1 MAATRFQRPAVL
13 WTVAL
18 LCSAASA
25 QPLDDA
31 WKHYD
36 QAHYGQAA
44 EAFRALNPVP
54 PQALG
59 ALCEMAV
66 AHKAI
71 STPEQDT
78 RFCKDGVEA
87 RDPQALVAWGEAHL
101 DGHERLGVA
110 RDPVMGLGYLARA
123 ATAQYPVASEA
134 LCGAYYQAG
143 QFTNAAPFCKVAAAA
158 HLPRG
163 LLNLARMSLEGK
175 GAVQDYGK
183 ARSFALLSAQLN
195 YPEAYHLLG
204 TMEESGTGG
213 TPPNPIKAYAWYS
226 LAAAAAPDWKPPR
239 SAREQLKLDAAGIAA
254 AQKAASTWKRAPDL
268 PWRQLYPSA
277 AKKS

>member
-1 MAATRFQRPAVL
+1 MAL
-13 WTVAL
+13 WVVAA

-25 QPLDDA
+25 QSMEDA

-36 QAHYGQAA
+36 QASYGKAA
-44 EAFRALNPVP
+44 EVFRALQPIP
-54 PQALG
+54 SQGLG

-66 AHKAI
+66 TNKAI

-78 RFCKDGVEA
+78 RFCKEA
-87 RDPQALVAWGEAHL
+87 VSANDPQGLLSWGEAHL
-101 DGHERLGVA
+101 DGNDRLGVPQ
-110 RDPVMGLGYLARA
+110 DSIPGLGYLARA

-134 LCGAYYQAG
+134 LCGAYYQAS

-195 YPEAYHLLG
+195 YAEAYHLLG
-204 TMEESGTGG
+204 TMEESGVAG
-213 TPPNPIKAYAWYS
+213 TPPSPIKAYAWYS
-226 LAAAAAPDWKPPR
+226 LAAAAAPDWTPPR
-239 SAREQLKLDAAGIAA
+239 SAREQLKLDAGGIAA
-254 AQKAASTWKRAPDL
+254 AQKAASTWKRTPDVK
-268 PWRQLYPSA
+268 WRQLYPGV
-277 AKKS
+277 AKKT